1 MTPRMRGEF
10 IGLYRRWRADEAHD
24 PQ

>member
-10 IGLYRRWRADEAHD
+10 VGLYRRWRADEAHD

>member
-1 MTPRMRGEF
+1 MTPRMRGEL

>member
-1 MTPRMRGEF
+1 MTPRMRGEL
-10 IGLYRRWRADEAHD
+10 IGLYRRWRADEAHE

>member
-1 MTPRMRGEF
+1 MTPRMRGEL

-24 PQ
+24 AQ